1 MLHKAGYN
9 FDMVG
14 SGNKHEEMPNDDFD
28 TDHDGHSGWTLD
40 NMFNPPSWDSA
51 RGNIN
56 KWLTVYKPG
65 IVLIELGTNDVF
77 QCVKVTNM
85 LAKLDSL
92 VKTLRRNNDSVK
104 IFIAQIPPL
113 SQQWA
118 PKKLCGDSTPYAA
131 IIKDL
136 NKQIGL
142 YSTRVNTKSFP
153 VHAVD
158 QFSGVNP
165 ATGMYDDIHP
175 NSKGEKIMA
184 KRWYDA
190 IKIYLKKLS

>member
-14 SGNKHEEMPNDDFD
+14 SWNKHHGGEEMPNDDFD
-28 TDHDGHSGWTLD
+28 TDHDGQSGWTLD
-40 NMFNPPSWDSA
+40 NMFNLPGWDSA

-56 KWLTVYKPG
+56 KWLTIYKPG

-104 IFIAQIPPL
+104 IFIAQIPL
-113 SQQWA
+113 LASNGRQ
-118 PKKLCGDSTPYAA
+118 KNFAA
-131 IIKDL
+131 IL
-136 NKQIGL
+136 PPMPQ
-142 YSTRVNTKSFP
+142 
-153 VHAVD
+153 
-158 QFSGVNP
+158 
-165 ATGMYDDIHP
+165 
-175 NSKGEKIMA
+175 
-184 KRWYDA
+184 
-190 IKIYLKKLS
+190 